1 MEDYVDQ
8 IEKYLRGQMNK
19 QEELALKVAL
29 SSDENFHSLALSIIY
44 ILKSFR
50 KTC

>member
-44 ILKSFR
+44 ILRSFQKS
-50 KTC
+50 C